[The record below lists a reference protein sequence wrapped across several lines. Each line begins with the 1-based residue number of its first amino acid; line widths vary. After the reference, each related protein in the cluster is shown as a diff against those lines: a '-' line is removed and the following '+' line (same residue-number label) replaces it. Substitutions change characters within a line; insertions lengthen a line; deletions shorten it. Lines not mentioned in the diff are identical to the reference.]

1 MKILEIR
8 PEQVICQE
16 DNGSVSTR
24 PNSPYYSLRYFK
36 YNNKRIAYTFSDTS
50 YCMETFDQ
58 RIFNCWHDGKRIQL
72 RQDLSEKLADS
83 IKHHEQYGNIREY
96 SELFNTAFSEIPFWD
111 ILAMYLR
118 NINGVIRQKDGFVIY
133 DEFRIDFKG
142 NAWIRPQ
149 AKEPNQRERDEWNS
163 LCIVMQGRSHAYNT
177 EDGGFLPDEHGKM
190 VEVNALTMTIIA
202 KIVFLLNPNLKD
214 AAFTGQ
220 LSKNLLLKLIEI
232 SGGEC

>member
-8 PEQVICQE
+8 PEQVICKE
-16 DNGSVSTR
+16 DNGSISTR

-36 YNNKRIAYTFSDTS
+36 FNNKRIAYTFSDTS

-58 RIFNCWHDGKRIQL
+58 RIFNCWHNGRRIQL
-72 RQDLSEKLADS
+72 RQDLSEQLASS

-96 SELFNTAFSEIPFWD
+96 AELFDTAFGEIPFWD

-118 NINGVIRQKDGFVIY
+118 NINGVIRQKDGFLIY
-133 DEFRIDFKG
+133 DEFKIDFKG

-149 AKEPNQRERDEWNS
+149 GEDPLKRERDDWNS
-163 LCIVMQGRSHAYNT
+163 LCIVMQGKSHAYNT
-177 EDGGFLPDEHGKM
+177 EKGGFLPDENGNM

-202 KIVFLLNPNLKD
+202 KIVFLLNPNMKD
-214 AAFTGQ
+214 TAFTNQ
-220 LSKNLLLKLIEI
+220 LSKNLLFKLIAI

>member
-1 MKILEIR
+1 MENETPTRFAPIGI
-8 PEQVICQE
+8 P
-16 DNGSVSTR
+16 SV
-24 PNSPYYSLRYFK
+24 
-36 YNNKRIAYTFSDTS
+36 
-50 YCMETFDQ
+50 FD
-58 RIFNCWHDGKRIQL
+58 
-72 RQDLSEKLADS
+72 
-83 IKHHEQYGNIREY
+83 
-96 SELFNTAFSEIPFWD
+96 TAFGEIPFWD

-118 NINGVIRQKDGFVIY
+118 NINGVIRQNDGFVIY

-149 AKEPNQRERDEWNS
+149 SIPEKQRERDDWNS
-163 LCIVMQGRSHAYNT
+163 LCIVMQGRSHNYNT
-177 EDGGFLPDEHGKM
+177 QDGGYLPDEGGNM

-214 AAFTGQ
+214 SAFTGQ